1 MATNVAGMS
10 KVPELRKRILFT
22 LLLLAIYRIGIFVVI
37 PFVNKGIIGQ
47 NLSDQSF
54 WGFFNMFSGGGLEQ
68 MSIFALGVMPY
79 ISASIVMQLLTVIVP
94 SFDQLQKEGEQGRK
108 KINQYTRYAGILVA
122 LVQGFFV
129 SRWLLNLPMSEG
141 VSAVIQTGGK
151 ISFYLITMLILVT
164 GTAFVMWLGEQISER
179 GIGNGTS
186 LIIFAGIVARLPAH
200 LQQLFTS
207 TNYNLSQLL
216 LIALVVVTVIAVV
229 VFFERG
235 YRKLPV
241 EYAKRIVGQKLYGGQ
256 TSYLPL
262 KLNIAGV
269 IPPLFASALLMFP
282 LQAAESLNWAW
293 LNSIKGFLD
302 PGSVLYNV
310 LYVALIIFFCYFYTA
325 VTFNPIDV
333 ADNLKKNGGFIPGIR
348 PGKATAEYLDKILS
362 RLTFGGALYIA
373 AVCVLPNFL
382 RQKLAISFYLGGT
395 SLLIVVGVALDTV
408 QKIQEYLI
416 SHNYTGLAGAMNART
431 GIRPLRTR

>member
-1 MATNVAGMS
+1 MATSAAGVTR
-10 KVPELRKRILFT
+10 VPELRKRVLFT
-22 LLLLAIYRIGIFVVI
+22 LFLLAIYRIGIFIVI
-37 PFVNKGIIGQ
+37 PFVNKSIIGK

-68 MSIFALGVMPY
+68 MSIFALGIMPY

-141 VSAVIQTGGK
+141 ISAVIHAGGRV
-151 ISFYLITMLILVT
+151 SFYFLTMMILAT
-164 GTAFVMWLGEQISER
+164 GTAVVMWLGEQISDR

-186 LIIFAGIVARLPAH
+186 LIIFAGIVARLPG
-200 LQQLFTS
+200 QVWQLVSS
-207 TNYNLSQLL
+207 TNHNLSQLL
-216 LIALVVVTVIAVV
+216 FIAAIVVFVIAAV

-235 YRKLPV
+235 YRKIPV
-241 EYAKRIVGQKLYGGQ
+241 EYAKRLVGQKLYGGQ

-293 LNSIKGFLD
+293 LKPIREFLD

-310 LYVALIIFFCYFYTA
+310 LYVALIVFFCYFYTA
-325 VTFNPIDV
+325 VTFNPVDV

-408 QKIQEYLI
+408 QKIQDYLI
-416 SHNYTGLAGAMNART
+416 SHNYTGLTGAMNAKS
-431 GIRPLRTR
+431 GIRSLRAR